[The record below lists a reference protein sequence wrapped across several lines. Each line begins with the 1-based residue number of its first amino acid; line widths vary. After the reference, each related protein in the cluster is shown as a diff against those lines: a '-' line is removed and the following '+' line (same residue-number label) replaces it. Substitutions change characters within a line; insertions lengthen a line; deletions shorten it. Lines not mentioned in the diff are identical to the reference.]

1 MKRKINNIRRKILQG
16 ITKHIK
22 GKNAPFNGGEDFL
35 NRPLKI
41 LISRPNSRLGNLLMV
56 TPLVQEIEQILP
68 NAKVDIFCRGGV
80 GFPIFENFKNVNKL
94 IVLPSK
100 PFKELSK
107 YLKVWNK
114 LRKENYDLVL
124 NVISNSSS
132 GRLSVELSK
141 APLKDFGDEIESL
154 KQKYP
159 DYVHMAQKP
168 VYNFRH
174 LLEKWGYLVEEKSIP
189 TLSFNLTPKEL
200 EKGTEVYQAIV
211 QNEMPTIYIYTYAT
225 GNKCLDSEW
234 WLPFYERLQGEFPN
248 YNIVEVL
255 PKEKVSQIDFKAPSY
270 YSLDLHEM
278 VATISK
284 GDLFITADCGVMHL
298 ASAAHIPVLALFNI
312 TPIPVYKPYNEG
324 SVAVYCDQVNH
335 EDIITMA
342 KSILKNRGI

>member
-1 MKRKINNIRRKILQG
+1 MKKKINNIRRAILQG
-16 ITKHIK
+16 ITKHLK
-22 GKNAPFNGGEDFL
+22 SKPTEFDGGDDFL
-35 NRPLKI
+35 NKPLKI

-56 TPLVQEIEQILP
+56 TPLVQEIQRVLP

-80 GFPIFENFKNVNKL
+80 GFPIFENYSNVNKL
-94 IVLPSK
+94 IVLPGK
-100 PFKELSK
+100 PFKELAK
-107 YLKVWNK
+107 YLKVWNQ

-132 GRLSVELSK
+132 GRLSVELSN
-141 APLKDFGDEIESL
+141 APLKDFGDEIETL

-168 VYNFRH
+168 VYNFRY
-174 LLEKWGYLVEEKSIP
+174 LLEKWGYSVGEPSIP
-189 TLSFNLTPKEL
+189 TLSFNLTEDEL
-200 EKGTEVYQAIV
+200 NKGKGLYQNII
-211 QNEMPTIYIYTYAT
+211 QNQKPTIYIYTYAT
-225 GNKCLDSEW
+225 GSKCLTKDW
-234 WLPFYERLQGEFPN
+234 WIPFYERLLKEFPT

-298 ASAAHIPVLALFNI
+298 ASAAQIPVLALFNI
-312 TPIPVYKPYNEG
+312 TPIPIYKPYNKG
-324 SVAVYCDQVNH
+324 SKAVYCDQVNQDDLLSLAH
-335 EDIITMA
+335 
-342 KSILKNRGI
+342 SILVKND